1 MNHLLVQA
9 LNFKV
14 KKVQSKNCYDIYL
27 KNGKLRCVLYSL
39 WRDWGHMRPK
49 ILIIIQRTLKS
60 NVKLRYLRS
69 ITWFIR
75 PRSYRIFCN
84 PLIPRINNPIA
95 TSCLFS
101 CVDWYSCNC
110 LLVRCWKFELI
121 LLLVLKTFEIVI
133 GFFLEFNFLNPKIAQ
148 ARI

>member
-1 MNHLLVQA
+1 ML
-9 LNFKV
+9 
-14 KKVQSKNCYDIYL
+14 
-27 KNGKLRCVLYSL
+27 
-39 WRDWGHMRPK
+39 PK

-75 PRSYRIFCN
+75 PRSYQIFVI
-84 PLIPRINNPIA
+84 PLSQGLIIQLQPA
-95 TSCLFS
+95 ACFG
-101 CVDWYSCNC
+101 CVDRYSCNC

-133 GFFLEFNFLNPKIAQ
+133 GFSLEFNFLNPKIAQ